1 MITNPRK
8 YIILQDVNN
17 TEYRFDHLSNIN
29 PELDGIGKI
38 VEYSNGW
45 VTENGYTYEDGP
57 LCKFR
62 ILRLRHWDLNRLEG
76 VYAICE
82 SNPSIGMRPVYVGET
97 ENVVNRFN
105 YNYGFYSRRMN
116 EHAIYVNKNIL
127 KSLKSGNTLSVYFLP
142 IPRGSFGFGSGGL
155 GTGYLPRDDGTDPT
169 EGSGSPSKRMKI
181 EISIINKN
189 SSPYLW
195 NRTGNNSKS
204 SSSTNN
210 RKPPPTTRP
219 ERYTILKEVNMNEV
233 EKINKPKK
241 EWEPFEAKASK
252 LKEANGSQI
261 MSKSVKEAIKNLK
274 KYKRQTE
281 RRCAGIST
289 NTSY

>member
-62 ILRLRHWDLNRLEG
+62 IRQLLHWDLNILKG

-82 SNPSIGMRPVYVGET
+82 SNPSIGMRLVYVGRT
-97 ENVVNRFN
+97 GDKHATVVKRFN
-105 YNYGFYSRRMN
+105 YGYGYNSRRMN
-116 EHAIYVNKNIL
+116 EHSIYINKNIL
-127 KSLKSGNTLSVYFLP
+127 KSLKSGNTLAVYFLTVH
-142 IPRGSFGFGSGGL
+142 G
-155 GTGYLPRDDGTDPT
+155 
-169 EGSGSPSKRMKI
+169 ESKRNNI
-181 EISIINKN
+181 EISIIHKN

-195 NRTGNNSKS
+195 NRTGNNRKS

-210 RKPPPTTRP
+210 RKPPKPPNSRKQSKNT
-219 ERYTILKEVNMNEV
+219 KD
-233 EKINKPKK
+233 KPKK
-241 EWEPFEAKASK
+241 EWESFEAK
-252 LKEANGSQI
+252 
-261 MSKSVKEAIKNLK
+261 
-274 KYKRQTE
+274 E
-281 RRCAGIST
+281 RSSNATST

>member
-1 MITNPRK
+1 
-8 YIILQDVNN
+8 
-17 TEYRFDHLSNIN
+17 
-29 PELDGIGKI
+29 
-38 VEYSNGW
+38 
-45 VTENGYTYEDGP
+45 
-57 LCKFR
+57 
-62 ILRLRHWDLNRLEG
+62 
-76 VYAICE
+76 
-82 SNPSIGMRPVYVGET
+82 MRPVYVGET
-97 ENVVNRFN
+97 ENVVKRFN
-105 YNYGFYSRRMN
+105 KYYGFNSRRMS

-127 KSLKSGNTLSVYFLP
+127 KSLKSGNTLAVYFLTVQEE
-142 IPRGSFGFGSGGL
+142 L
-155 GTGYLPRDDGTDPT
+155 
-169 EGSGSPSKRMKI
+169 KRNNI
-181 EISIINKN
+181 EISIIHKN

-195 NRTGNNSKS
+195 NRTGNNRKS

-241 EWEPFEAKASK
+241 EWESFEEANASK

-274 KYKRQTE
+274 KYKRQIE